1 MRLRPYRIPY
11 PAVMRILAYLV
22 AVALLVPQ
30 TLIFAAATLLDHVT
44 ATRTFLGF
52 LNTTLDTLNLM
63 FGWGGVAVLVVAG
76 FVIGCGFSD
85 KCRPA
90 AAVFVLL
97 VDVYTAGYVLLWAG
111 VKNVAFFL
119 MPGTLAAGL
128 CVWMIRRDFMSR
140 RLSGM
145 RSA

>member
-1 MRLRPYRIPY
+1 
-11 PAVMRILAYLV
+11 MRILAYLF

-30 TLIFAAATLLDHVT
+30 TLIFAAATLLDHVI

-85 KCRPA
+85 KWRPA
-90 AAVFVLL
+90 ATVFVLL
-97 VDVYTAGYVLLWAG
+97 MDLYTAGYVLLWFG
-111 VKNVAFFL
+111 VHSVSESAFFL
-119 MPGTLAAGL
+119 MPGALAAGL
-128 CVWMIRRDFMSR
+128 CLWLIRRDFVSR
-140 RLSGM
+140 RLSGT